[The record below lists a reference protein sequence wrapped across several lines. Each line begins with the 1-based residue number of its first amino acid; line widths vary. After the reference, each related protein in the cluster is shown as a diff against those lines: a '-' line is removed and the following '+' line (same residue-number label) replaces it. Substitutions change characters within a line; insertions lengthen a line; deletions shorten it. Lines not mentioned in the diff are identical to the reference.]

1 MNNKGMQKKIWI
13 GVEQMEFY
21 AFHGVY
27 EEERKIGGKYSVDVF
42 VFTDADEARLKDDLN
57 GTVNYE
63 KIFAAVKNNMQ
74 TPVRLIEHLAQKIL
88 IDIRSFVPLEDKIRI
103 KIRKLQP
110 PLGGVVGASIVEIE
124 E

>member
-1 MNNKGMQKKIWI
+1 MQKKIWI

-74 TPVRLIEHLAQKIL
+74 TSVRLIEHLAQKIL